1 MMLLAACACA
11 LFTTGGLA
19 LSFAPDLPAGAT
31 IVMLAG
37 GTYLVVALGSQ
48 VFRRHRR

>member
-1 MMLLAACACA
+1 MGLSVLLCA

-19 LSFAPDLPAGAT
+19 LSYSSNLPSGPT

-37 GTYLVVALGSQ
+37 LIYLLVVLGSGL
-48 VFRRHRR
+48 RRWARV